1 MIDDP
6 LYLIVTFAAGLVL
19 GAFYL
24 GTLWLVLQRLHRARH
39 PGIWIMGSTACR
51 VGLLLTAWY
60 WISGGKLDGLIACL
74 LGFLV
79 LRFGATRL
87 ARAGIERPLVP

>member
-6 LYLIVTFAAGLVL
+6 LFLIVTFAAGLVL

-24 GTLWLVLQRLHRARH
+24 GTLWLVLRRLHRARH
-39 PGIWIMGSTACR
+39 PGFWILGSTACR
-51 VGLLLTAWY
+51 IGLLLTAWY
-60 WISGGKLDGLIACL
+60 WVSGSRWEGLIACL

-79 LRFGATRL
+79 LRFAAMRL
-87 ARAGIERPLVP
+87 ARAGLDQPLIS

>member
-6 LYLIVTFAAGLVL
+6 LYFITAFAAGMLL

-24 GTLWLVLQRLHRARH
+24 GSLWLVLRGLRRVQH
-39 PGIWIMGSTACR
+39 PGLWILGSTACR
-51 VGLLLTAWY
+51 IGLLLGAWY
-60 WISGGKLDGLIACL
+60 WVSDGRAEGSVACL
-74 LGFLV
+74 IGFLV

-87 ARAGIERPLVP
+87 ARSGLGRPVAS

>member
-6 LYLIVTFAAGLVL
+6 LHLIAALAAGLVL
-19 GAFYL
+19 GTIYL
-24 GTLWLVLQRLHRARH
+24 GILWLVLRRLHRARH
-39 PGIWIMGSTACR
+39 PGLWILGSAACR
-51 VGLLLTAWY
+51 IGLLLAAWY
-60 WISGGKLDGLIACL
+60 WVSGGRWQGLIACL

-87 ARAGIERPLVP
+87 ARSGFGHPAVS